1 VRDAPGRVQRGH
13 AGRAPGELRG
23 PGARSAREFEHV
35 TGRSKR
41 IEGRPQLVFRALDG
55 VILELSGHRAV
66 VGGLL
71 GEERFKRSSVPR
83 AGFITSA
90 ALPIAR

>member
-1 VRDAPGRVQRGH
+1 
-13 AGRAPGELRG
+13 
-23 PGARSAREFEHV
+23 
-35 TGRSKR
+35 
-41 IEGRPQLVFRALDG
+41 VFRALDG